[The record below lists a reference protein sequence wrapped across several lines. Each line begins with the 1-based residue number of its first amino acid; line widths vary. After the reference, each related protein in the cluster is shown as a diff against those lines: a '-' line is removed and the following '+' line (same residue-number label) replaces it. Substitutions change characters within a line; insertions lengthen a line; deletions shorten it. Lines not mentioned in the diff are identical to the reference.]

1 MKATTKRFA
10 SLFGLLAVAAIAA
23 GCASSVPAPV
33 TERGAQPHAES
44 AAAAPSGKEYY
55 TVKKGDTLY
64 SVARAAG
71 HDPKDVAA
79 WNNLES
85 PGSLQIGQVLRIAPP
100 ESTATA
106 VVVNPISA
114 QADVE
119 GKALGG
125 PGTVE
130 ATPLPATVASGELKR
145 EPKGGKQPYSEQ
157 ALAAL
162 QKSEAS
168 PPATAAAAAP
178 PAAAEPKADAK
189 TEVKAPEAKA
199 GDNDSGIDW
208 LWPGNGKLIAQFS
221 EPTSKGIDISG
232 RPGEPVLAAAEG
244 KVMYVGSGIRGY
256 GNLIIVKHSNGY
268 LSAYGHNRKI
278 LVKENQSVK
287 RGQKIAELGDSD
299 TDQPKLHFEIRRQG
313 KPTDPLKYLPPR

>member
-10 SLFGLLAVAAIAA
+10 SLSGLLAAAAIAA

-33 TERGAQPHAES
+33 TERGAQPPAQ
-44 AAAAPSGKEYY
+44 AAAAPSGKDSY

-64 SVARAAG
+64 SIARAAG

-79 WNNLES
+79 WNNLDS

-100 ESTATA
+100 ESPASG
-106 VVVNPISA
+106 VVVSPISA

-119 GKALGG
+119 AKALGG
-125 PGTVE
+125 SAAVE
-130 ATPLPATVASGELKR
+130 ATPLPAVGAGGELKR

-168 PPATAAAAAP
+168 PPAAA
-178 PAAAEPKADAK
+178 PAAAEPKEDTK

-208 LWPGNGKLIAQFS
+208 QWPGNGKLVAQFS

-232 RPGEPVLAAAEG
+232 RPGEPVLAAAAG

-278 LVKENQSVK
+278 LVKENQAVK

-299 TDQPKLHFEIRRQG
+299 ADQPKLHFEIRRQG
-313 KPTDPLKYLPPR
+313 KPTDPLKYLPSR

>member
-10 SLFGLLAVAAIAA
+10 SFSGLLAVAAVAG
-23 GCASSVPAPV
+23 GCASGVPAPV
-33 TERGAQPHAES
+33 TERAAQPRVES
-44 AAAAPSGKEYY
+44 AAAVPSGKDYY

-64 SVARAAG
+64 SVARASG

-79 WNNLES
+79 WNNLDS
-85 PGSLQIGQVLRIAPP
+85 PGSLQIGQILRIAPP
-100 ESTATA
+100 ESAATA
-106 VVVNPISA
+106 VVVKPVSA
-114 QADVE
+114 QADLEV
-119 GKALGG
+119 KALGG
-125 PGTVE
+125 PGAVE
-130 ATPLPATVASGELKR
+130 AAPLPATVAGGDLKR

-168 PPATAAAAAP
+168 PPVAAIPATP
-178 PAAAEPKADAK
+178 TAAAEPKADTK
-189 TEVKAPEAKA
+189 TDVKAPEAKA

-232 RPGEPVLAAAEG
+232 RPGEPVLAAAAG

-299 TDQPKLHFEIRRQG
+299 ADQPKLHFEIRRQG